1 MDRST
6 GSRAEASETAA
17 GRGRLQP
24 RSPDEEHRAATP
36 LELFFDLCFVVA
48 VAQAADSLHHALAE
62 DHVSEGLVGY
72 AGSFFAIWWAWM
84 NFTWFA
90 SAYDNDDA
98 LYRVATL
105 VQIAGALVIAAGIPR
120 AFNEGDFGIVTL
132 GYVVMRIALV
142 AQWLRAAHSDP
153 SGRRTAIRYGSGV
166 TACQAGWVLR
176 LFLPADWAVI
186 TFVLLAAAELAV
198 PVWAER
204 HAGTSWHPG
213 HIAER
218 YGLFTLI
225 VLGEAV
231 LAASIAIQSA
241 LDEGRAGDLWTLVV
255 GGLLIVASMWW
266 IYFAKPAQR
275 LLERNRI
282 AFVWGYGHLVIFASA
297 AAVGAGLAVAVD
309 QATGHAHI
317 SAVAAGAAV
326 GVPVALFLTTVWALQ
341 IRPHRAGG
349 AHGALLLAA
358 AVLALIAPFGRESIL
373 VTGILLAAVVLIS
386 ETMRSRET

>member
-6 GSRAEASETAA
+6 GSREETSEAAEA
-17 GRGRLQP
+17 RGLLQP

-48 VAQAADSLHHALAE
+48 VAQAADGLHHALAD

-105 VQIAGALVIAAGIPR
+105 VQIAGALMIAAGIPR
-120 AFNEGDFGIVTL
+120 AFNEGDFGVVTL

-142 AQWLRAAHSDP
+142 AQWLRAARSDP
-153 SGRRTAIRYGSGV
+153 SGRRTAIRYASGV

-176 LFLPADWAVI
+176 LFLPADWAVL
-186 TFVLLAAAELAV
+186 TFLLLVVAELAV

-204 HAGTSWHPG
+204 QAGTSWHPG

-266 IYFAKPAQR
+266 IYFTKPAQP

-309 QATGHAHI
+309 QVTGHAHI

-341 IRPHRAGG
+341 IRPHHAGG
-349 AHGALLLAA
+349 AHSAILLTSAA
-358 AVLALIAPFGRESIL
+358 LALVAPFVPESIL
-373 VTGILLAAVVLIS
+373 VTGVLLAAVVLTS
-386 ETMRSRET
+386 EVMQSRET